1 MRKPRLQPRRRQL
14 YLRRII
20 DGAIEGVSNRNTGAE
35 KVIIGLPK
43 EIKDNEYRVGLTP
56 AGVRALTD
64 AGHRVLVETAA
75 GEGSGF
81 EDSLYERAGA
91 NIIETADD
99 VWAEGEMIVKV
110 KEPIA
115 PEYPRMREGQL
126 LFTYLHLAPDHE
138 LTEQLLQRKVTGVA
152 YETITDRRG
161 TLPLLTPMSEVA
173 GRMAIQVGAHYLEK
187 MSGGRGILLGGV
199 PGVPAA
205 RVVIIG
211 GGVVGTNAAKIAV
224 GMGAHVTIIDNNLDR
239 LRELDD
245 IFLSKIA
252 TLASSA
258 YMIHDA
264 VSQADLI
271 IGAVLVPGAAA
282 PRLVTRN
289 MLKDVTD
296 GAVIV
301 DVAVDQGGC
310 VETTHPTTH
319 SDPTYYVEGVLHY
332 CVANMPG
339 AVPRTSTFAL
349 TNSTL
354 PYALKLANL
363 GFKTAVLTDP
373 DLKAGVNT
381 YAGKLTYQAVALS
394 QDREYTPLEQVG
406 AE

>member
-1 MRKPRLQPRRRQL
+1 
-14 YLRRII
+14 
-20 DGAIEGVSNRNTGAE
+20 
-35 KVIIGLPK
+35 VIVGLPK

-64 AGHRVLVETAA
+64 AGHRVVIERTA

-81 EDSLYERAGA
+81 EDGLYQKAGA
-91 NIIETADD
+91 QTLGSADE
-99 VWAEGEMIVKV
+99 VWAQGEMIVKV
-110 KEPIA
+110 KEPIE

-126 LFTYLHLAPDHE
+126 LFTYLHLAPDKE
-138 LTEQLLQRKVTGVA
+138 LTEELLKRKVTGIA
-152 YETITDRRG
+152 YETITDRSG
-161 TLPLLTPMSEVA
+161 GLPLLTPMSEVA

-224 GMGAHVTIIDNNLDR
+224 GMGADVTIIDNNLDR

-245 IFLSKIA
+245 IFLSKIS

-271 IGAVLVPGAAA
+271 VGAVLVPGASA
-282 PRLVTRN
+282 PRLVTLS
-289 MLKDVTD
+289 MLKDVPN

-310 VETTHPTTH
+310 IETTRPTTH
-319 SDPTYYVEGVLHY
+319 SDPTFYVEGVLHY

-349 TNSTL
+349 TNATL
-354 PYALKLANL
+354 PYALRLAQR
-363 GFKTAVLTDP
+363 GFFEAIASDAG
-373 DLKAGVNT
+373 LKAGVNT
-381 YAGKLTYQAVALS
+381 YAGHCTYEGVATS
-394 QDREYTPLEQVG
+394 QGLKYTPLDELIESSS
-406 AE
+406 AKTA

>member
-1 MRKPRLQPRRRQL
+1 M
-14 YLRRII
+14 
-20 DGAIEGVSNRNTGAE
+20 
-35 KVIIGLPK
+35 IIGLPK

-56 AGVRALTD
+56 AGVRALKD
-64 AGHRVLVETAA
+64 AGHEIRVEVNA
-75 GEGSGF
+75 GQGSGF
-81 EDSLYERAGA
+81 EDSFYQRAGA
-91 NIIETADD
+91 TMVPSAAE
-99 VWAEGEMIVKV
+99 VWASADMIVKV

-115 PEYPRMREGQL
+115 PEYPMMREGQL
-126 LFTYLHLAPDHE
+126 LFTYLHLAPVPDLTAE
-138 LTEQLLQRKVTGVA
+138 LLKRKVTGIA

-245 IFLSKIA
+245 IFLSKIS

-258 YMIHDA
+258 YMIHDTI
-264 VSQADLI
+264 SQADLI
-271 IGAVLVPGAAA
+271 VGAVLVPGAAA
-282 PRLVTRN
+282 PKLITRT
-289 MLKDVTD
+289 MLKDVPN

-310 VETTHPTTH
+310 IETTHPTTH
-319 SDPTYYVEGVLHY
+319 SNPTYYVEGVLHY

-349 TNSTL
+349 TNATL
-354 PYALKLANL
+354 PYALKLANK
-363 GFKTAVLTDP
+363 GFLEAISSDP
-373 DLKAGVNT
+373 GLKEGVNT
-381 YAGKLTYQAVALS
+381 YNGHCTYEAVAAAQS
-394 QDREYTPLEQVG
+394 IPYSSLESLL
-406 AE
+406 

>member
-1 MRKPRLQPRRRQL
+1 
-14 YLRRII
+14 
-20 DGAIEGVSNRNTGAE
+20 
-35 KVIIGLPK
+35 VIIGLPK

-64 AGHRVLVETAA
+64 ARHKVIVEKDA
-75 GEGSGF
+75 GAGSGF
-81 EDSLYERAGA
+81 EDELYVRAGA
-91 NIIETADD
+91 AILDSSDD
-99 VWAEGEMIVKV
+99 VWAQGDMIVKV

-126 LFTYLHLAPDHE
+126 LFTYLHLAPDPKQ
-138 LTEQLLQRKVTGVA
+138 TEALLKNKVTGIA

-173 GRMAIQVGAHYLEK
+173 GRMAIQVGATYLEK
-187 MSGGRGILLGGV
+187 MNGGRGILLGGV

-211 GGVVGTNAAKIAV
+211 GGVVGTNSAKIAV

-245 IFLSKIA
+245 IFLSKIS

-271 IGAVLVPGAAA
+271 VGAVLVPGAAA
-282 PRLVTRN
+282 PKLVTRS
-289 MLKDVTD
+289 MLKDVPK

-310 VETTHPTTH
+310 IETTHPTTH
-319 SDPTYYVEGVLHY
+319 SNPTYYVEDVLHY

-349 TNSTL
+349 TNATL
-354 PYALKLANL
+354 PYALKLANK
-363 GFKTAVLTDP
+363 GFIDAISSDP
-373 DLKAGVNT
+373 GLKAGVNT
-381 YAGKLTYQAVALS
+381 YGGKLTYEAVAVAQGL
-394 QDREYTPLEQVG
+394 DYTPLDEMLG
-406 AE
+406 SSRATTTA

>member
-1 MRKPRLQPRRRQL
+1 M
-14 YLRRII
+14 IV
-20 DGAIEGVSNRNTGAE
+20 A
-35 KVIIGLPK
+35 LPK

-64 AGHRVLVETAA
+64 AGHQVVVERTA
-75 GEGSGF
+75 GQGSGF
-81 EDSLYERAGA
+81 EDGLYQKAGA
-91 NIIETADD
+91 QILGSSDE
-99 VWAEGEMIVKV
+99 VWAQGEMIVKV
-110 KEPIA
+110 KEPIE

-126 LFTYLHLAPDHE
+126 LFTYLHLAPDKQLTRE
-138 LTEQLLQRKVTGVA
+138 LLKRQVTGIA

-161 TLPLLTPMSEVA
+161 GLPLLTPMSEVA

-224 GMGAHVTIIDNNLDR
+224 GMGAHVTMIDNNLER

-245 IFLSKIA
+245 IFLSKIS

-271 IGAVLVPGAAA
+271 VGAVLVPGASA

-289 MLKDVTD
+289 MLKDVPN

-310 VETTHPTTH
+310 IETTHPTTH

-349 TNSTL
+349 TNATL
-354 PYALKLANL
+354 PYALRLANR
-363 GFKTAVLTDP
+363 GFLEAIAGGVG
-373 DLKAGVNT
+373 LKEGVNT
-381 YAGKLTYQAVALS
+381 YAGHCTYEAVATS
-394 QDREYTPLEQVG
+394 QGLKYTPLDELIG
-406 AE
+406 TSSAKTA

>member
-1 MRKPRLQPRRRQL
+1 
-14 YLRRII
+14 
-20 DGAIEGVSNRNTGAE
+20 
-35 KVIIGLPK
+35 VIVGLPK

-64 AGHRVLVETAA
+64 AGHQVIVEKGA

-81 EDSLYERAGA
+81 EDPLYQRAGGRL
-91 NIIETADD
+91 IDSADD
-99 VWAEGEMIVKV
+99 VWKTADMIVKV

-138 LTEQLLQRKVTGVA
+138 LTKQLIDRKVTGIA

-245 IFLSKIA
+245 IFLSKIS

-264 VSQADLI
+264 ISQADLI
-271 IGAVLVPGAAA
+271 VGAVLVPGAAA
-282 PRLVTRN
+282 PKLVTKS
-289 MLKDVTD
+289 MLKEVPN

-310 VETTHPTTH
+310 IETTHPTTH
-319 SDPTYYVEGVLHY
+319 SNPTYYVEGVLHY

-349 TNSTL
+349 TNATL
-354 PYALKLANL
+354 PYALKLANK
-363 GFKTAVLTDP
+363 GFMHAISSDQG
-373 DLKAGVNT
+373 LKEGVNT
-381 YAGKLTYQAVALS
+381 YAGHCTYEAVAAAQGIPFTALD
-394 QDREYTPLEQVG
+394 QLIVNKG
-406 AE
+406 VAV

>member
-1 MRKPRLQPRRRQL
+1 
-14 YLRRII
+14 
-20 DGAIEGVSNRNTGAE
+20 
-35 KVIIGLPK
+35 VIIGLPK

-56 AGVRALTD
+56 AGVRALHE
-64 AGHRVLVETAA
+64 AGHIVIVEKSA

-81 EDSLYERAGA
+81 EDSLYNRAGA
-91 NIIETADD
+91 SLIDSAEE
-99 VWAEGEMIVKV
+99 VWAKADMIVKV

-126 LFTYLHLAPDHE
+126 LFTYLHLAPDKE
-138 LTEQLLQRKVTGVA
+138 LTKQLLDRKVSGIA
-152 YETITDRRG
+152 YETITDRKG

-211 GGVVGTNAAKIAV
+211 GGVVGTNSAKMAV
-224 GMGAHVTIIDNNLDR
+224 GMAAHVTIIDNNLDR

-245 IFLSKIA
+245 IFLSKIS

-264 VSQADLI
+264 ISQADLI
-271 IGAVLVPGAAA
+271 VGAVLVPGAAA
-282 PRLVTRN
+282 PKLVTQK
-289 MLKDVTD
+289 MLKDVPN

-310 VETTHPTTH
+310 IETTHPTTH
-319 SDPTYYVEGVLHY
+319 SNPTFYVEGVLHY

-349 TNSTL
+349 TNATL
-354 PYALKLANL
+354 PYALKLANK
-363 GFKTAVLTDP
+363 GFYDAIGSDP
-373 DLKAGVNT
+373 GLKEGVNT
-381 YAGKLTYQAVALS
+381 YNGHCTYEAVAAAQGIPFTSLDS
-394 QDREYTPLEQVG
+394 LIASKAT
-406 AE
+406 A

>member
-1 MRKPRLQPRRRQL
+1 M
-14 YLRRII
+14 
-20 DGAIEGVSNRNTGAE
+20 
-35 KVIIGLPK
+35 IIGLPK

-56 AGVRALTD
+56 AGVRALSD
-64 AGHRVLVETAA
+64 AAHTVVVEQSA

-81 EDSLYERAGA
+81 EDALYQKAGA
-91 NIIETADD
+91 QIIASADD
-99 VWAEGEMIVKV
+99 IWGQADMIVKV

-115 PEYPRMREGQL
+115 PEYKRMRDGQL
-126 LFTYLHLAPDHE
+126 LFTYLHLAPDTKLTSE
-138 LTEQLLQRKVTGVA
+138 LLERKVTGVA
-152 YETITDRRG
+152 YETITDKRG

-245 IFLSKIA
+245 IFLSKIS

-264 VSQADLI
+264 ISTADLI
-271 IGAVLVPGAAA
+271 VGAVLVPGAAA

-289 MLKDVTD
+289 MLKDVPN

-310 VETTHPTTH
+310 IETTHPTTH

-349 TNSTL
+349 TNATL

-363 GFKTAVLTDP
+363 GFLEAINSDP
-373 DLKAGVNT
+373 GLKEGVNT
-381 YAGKLTYQAVALS
+381 YAGHCTYEAVATS
-394 QDREYTPLEQVG
+394 QGLQYTPLDRLLESSTSIT
-406 AE
+406 A

>member
-1 MRKPRLQPRRRQL
+1 M
-14 YLRRII
+14 I
-20 DGAIEGVSNRNTGAE
+20 V
-35 KVIIGLPK
+35 GLPK

-64 AGHRVLVETAA
+64 AGHRVVVERSA

-81 EDSLYERAGA
+81 EDALYERAGGELLDA
-91 NIIETADD
+91 ADD
-99 VWAEGEMIVKV
+99 VWAEAEMVVKV
-110 KEPIA
+110 KEPIE
-115 PEYPRMREGQL
+115 PEYPRMKEGLL
-126 LFTYLHLAPDHE
+126 LFTYLHLAPDPKQ
-138 LTEQLLQRKVTGVA
+138 TQALLANKVTGIA

-173 GRMAIQVGAHYLEK
+173 GRMAVQVGAQYLEK
-187 MSGGRGILLGGV
+187 MNGGRGVLVGGV

-224 GMGAHVTIIDNNLDR
+224 GMGAQVTIVDKNLDR

-245 IFLSKIA
+245 IFLSKIS

-258 YMIHDA
+258 YAIHGA
-264 VSQADLI
+264 IAEADLI

-282 PRLVTRN
+282 PKLVTRE
-289 MLKDVTD
+289 MLKDVMK

-310 VETTHPTTH
+310 IETTRPTTH
-319 SDPTYYVEGVLHY
+319 SNPTYYVEDVLHY

-349 TNSTL
+349 TNATL
-354 PYALKLANL
+354 PYALRIANRGFL
-363 GFKTAVLTDP
+363 GAISSDP
-373 DLKAGVNT
+373 GLKEGVNT
-381 YAGKLTYQAVALS
+381 YAGKMTYQAVADDQGL
-394 QDREYTPLEQVG
+394 EYTSLDEMLGLTPQTSSKAGG
-406 AE
+406 A

>member
-1 MRKPRLQPRRRQL
+1 M
-14 YLRRII
+14 I
-20 DGAIEGVSNRNTGAE
+20 V
-35 KVIIGLPK
+35 GLPK

-56 AGVRALTD
+56 AGVRALKD
-64 AGHRVLVETAA
+64 AGHQILVERDA
-75 GEGSGF
+75 GGGSGF
-81 EDSLYERAGA
+81 ENALYERAGA
-91 NIIETADD
+91 TIVDTADE
-99 VWAEGEMIVKV
+99 VWATAEMIVKV

-138 LTEQLLQRKVTGVA
+138 LTKQLLDRKVTGIA
-152 YETITDRRG
+152 YETITDRHG
-161 TLPLLTPMSEVA
+161 GLPLLTPMSEVA

-245 IFLSKIA
+245 IFLSKIS

-258 YMIHDA
+258 YMIQDA
-264 VSQADLI
+264 ISQADLI
-271 IGAVLVPGAAA
+271 VGAVLVKGAAA
-282 PRLVTRN
+282 PKLITKN
-289 MLKDVTD
+289 MLKEVPN

-310 VETTHPTTH
+310 IETTHPTTH
-319 SDPTYYVEGVLHY
+319 SNPTYYVEGVLHY

-349 TNSTL
+349 TNATL
-354 PYALKLANL
+354 PYALKLANK
-363 GFKTAVLTDP
+363 GFLHAISSDP
-373 DLKAGVNT
+373 HLKEGVNT
-381 YAGKLTYQAVALS
+381 YAGECTYEAVAVD
-394 QDREYTPLEQVG
+394 QGIRYTPLDQLI
-406 AE
+406 ASNADIANAR

>member
-1 MRKPRLQPRRRQL
+1 M
-14 YLRRII
+14 I
-20 DGAIEGVSNRNTGAE
+20 V
-35 KVIIGLPK
+35 GLPK

-56 AGVRALTD
+56 AGVRALND
-64 AGHRVLVETAA
+64 AGHKVIFEKSA
-75 GEGSGF
+75 GDGSGF
-81 EDSLYERAGA
+81 EDVLYQRAGGQL
-91 NIIETADD
+91 IDTADE
-99 VWAEGEMIVKV
+99 VWAEAEMIVKV

-115 PEYPRMREGQL
+115 PEYPRMRDGQL
-126 LFTYLHLAPDHE
+126 LFTYLHLAPDKK
-138 LTEQLLQRKVTGVA
+138 LTEELLKRKVTGIA

-161 TLPLLTPMSEVA
+161 GLPLLTPMSEVA

-245 IFLSKIA
+245 IFLSKIS

-264 VSQADLI
+264 ILDADLI
-271 IGAVLVPGAAA
+271 VGAVLVPGAAA
-282 PRLVTRN
+282 PRLVTRS
-289 MLKDVTD
+289 MLKDVPN

-310 VETTHPTTH
+310 IESTHPTTH

-349 TNSTL
+349 TNATL
-354 PYALKLANL
+354 PYAVKLANKGL
-363 GFKTAVLTDP
+363 GAFNDDP
-373 DLKAGVNT
+373 GLKEGVNT
-381 YAGKLTYQAVALS
+381 YGGHLTYEAVAVAQGL
-394 QDREYTPLEQVG
+394 EYTPLDRLLARNQTV
-406 AE
+406 

>member
-1 MRKPRLQPRRRQL
+1 M
-14 YLRRII
+14 I
-20 DGAIEGVSNRNTGAE
+20 V
-35 KVIIGLPK
+35 GLPK

-64 AGHRVLVETAA
+64 AGHKVVVEKSA
-75 GEGSGF
+75 GDGSGF
-81 EDSLYERAGA
+81 EDNLYQRAGA
-91 NIIETADD
+91 QIIESADD
-99 VWAEGEMIVKV
+99 VWAQANMIVKV
-110 KEPIA
+110 KEPIQ
-115 PEYPRMREGQL
+115 PEYHRMREGQM
-126 LFTYLHLAPDHE
+126 LFTYLHLAPDKKLTDE
-138 LTEQLLQRKVTGVA
+138 LLVRKVTGIA
-152 YETITDRRG
+152 YETITDRHG
-161 TLPLLTPMSEVA
+161 GLPLLTPMSEVA

-245 IFLSKIA
+245 IFLSKIS

-264 VSQADLI
+264 ISQADLI
-271 IGAVLVPGAAA
+271 IGAVLVPGASA
-282 PRLVTRN
+282 PKLVTRS
-289 MLKDVTD
+289 MLKDVPN

-310 VETTHPTTH
+310 IETTHPTTH

-349 TNSTL
+349 TNATL
-354 PYALKLANL
+354 PYALKLANK
-363 GFKTAVLTDP
+363 GFLDAISSDEG
-373 DLKAGVNT
+373 LKAGVNT
-381 YAGKLTYQAVALS
+381 YAGHCTYEAVAVS
-394 QDREYTPLEQVG
+394 QGLEYMPLEKLIGTANV
-406 AE
+406 AA

>member
-1 MRKPRLQPRRRQL
+1 M
-14 YLRRII
+14 I
-20 DGAIEGVSNRNTGAE
+20 V
-35 KVIIGLPK
+35 GLPK

-64 AGHRVLVETAA
+64 AGHKVVVEKSE

-81 EDSLYERAGA
+81 EDALYQRAGA
-91 NIIETADD
+91 TILDSADD
-99 VWAEGEMIVKV
+99 VWAQGEMIVKV

-126 LFTYLHLAPDHE
+126 LFTYLHLAPDTE
-138 LTEQLLQRKVTGVA
+138 LTRQLLEHKVTGVA
-152 YETITDRRG
+152 YETITDKKG

-173 GRMAIQVGAHYLEK
+173 GRMAVQVGSHYLEK

-224 GMGAHVTIIDNNLDR
+224 GMGAHVTIIDKDLDR

-245 IFLSKIA
+245 IFLTKIS

-264 VSQADLI
+264 ISQADLI

-282 PRLVTRN
+282 PQLVTRG
-289 MLKDVTD
+289 MLKDVPN

-310 VETTHPTTH
+310 IETTHPTTH
-319 SDPTYYVEGVLHY
+319 SNPTYYVEVVLHY

-349 TNSTL
+349 TNATL
-354 PYALKLANL
+354 PYALKLANK
-363 GFKTAVLTDP
+363 GFMDAISSDP
-373 DLKAGVNT
+373 GLKAGVNT
-381 YAGKLTYQAVALS
+381 YAGKLTYEAVATAQGL
-394 QDREYTPLEQVG
+394 EYTPLDQLLG
-406 AE
+406 GTSSATA

>member
-1 MRKPRLQPRRRQL
+1 
-14 YLRRII
+14 
-20 DGAIEGVSNRNTGAE
+20 
-35 KVIIGLPK
+35 VIVGLPK

-56 AGVRALTD
+56 AGVRALSD
-64 AGHRVLVETAA
+64 SNHQVIVERSA

-81 EDSLYERAGA
+81 DDALYQRAGA
-91 NIIETADD
+91 QIIDSADD
-99 VWAEGEMIVKV
+99 VWAKADMIVKV
-110 KEPIA
+110 KEPIE
-115 PEYPRMREGQL
+115 PEYPRMREGQM
-126 LFTYLHLAPDHE
+126 LFTYLHLAPDRK
-138 LTEQLLQRKVTGVA
+138 LTEQLLQRKVTGIA

-161 TLPLLTPMSEVA
+161 GLPLLTPMSEVA

-187 MSGGRGILLGGV
+187 MAGGRGILLGGV

-224 GMGAHVTIIDNNLDR
+224 GMGAHVTMIDNNLER

-245 IFLSKIA
+245 IFLSKIS

-264 VSQADLI
+264 ISNADLI
-271 IGAVLVPGAAA
+271 VGAVLVPGAAA
-282 PRLVTRN
+282 PMLVTRN
-289 MLKDVTD
+289 MLKDVPN

-310 VETTHPTTH
+310 IETTHPTTH
-319 SDPTYYVEGVLHY
+319 SNPTYYVEGVLHY

-349 TNSTL
+349 TNATL
-354 PYALKLANL
+354 PYAVKLANL
-363 GFKTAVLTDP
+363 GFFDAIRSDAG
-373 DLKAGVNT
+373 LKAGVNT
-381 YAGKLTYQAVALS
+381 YAGHCTYEAVAAA
-394 QDREYTPLEQVG
+394 QEIPYTGIDALIEVTS
-406 AE
+406 ASTA

>member
-1 MRKPRLQPRRRQL
+1 M
-14 YLRRII
+14 I
-20 DGAIEGVSNRNTGAE
+20 V
-35 KVIIGLPK
+35 GLPK

-64 AGHRVLVETAA
+64 AGHKVIVERDA
-75 GEGSGF
+75 GAGSGF
-81 EDSLYERAGA
+81 ENDLYQRAGA
-91 NIIETADD
+91 TIIDLADD
-99 VWAEGEMIVKV
+99 VWGDAEMIVKV

-115 PEYPRMREGQL
+115 PEYPRMKEGLL
-126 LFTYLHLAPDHE
+126 LFTYLHLAPDPKQ
-138 LTEQLLQRKVTGVA
+138 TEALLKNKVTGVA
-152 YETITDRRG
+152 YETITDRKG

-173 GRMAIQVGAHYLEK
+173 GRMAVQVGAHYLEK
-187 MSGGRGILLGGV
+187 MQGGRGILLGGV

-224 GMGAHVTIIDNNLDR
+224 GMGAHVTIIDSNLDR

-245 IFLSKIA
+245 IFLTKIS

-282 PRLVTRN
+282 PKLVTRG
-289 MLKDVTD
+289 MLKDVPN
-296 GAVIV
+296 GACIV

-310 VETTHPTTH
+310 IETTHPTTH
-319 SDPTYYVEGVLHY
+319 SDPTFYVEGVLHY

-349 TNSTL
+349 TNATL
-354 PYALKLANL
+354 PYVLKLANK
-363 GFKTAVLTDP
+363 GFLAAIASDKG
-373 DLKAGVNT
+373 LKEGVNT
-381 YAGKLTYQAVALS
+381 YAGKLTYEAVATA
-394 QDREYTPLEQVG
+394 QNIEYTSLDEMLDG
-406 AE
+406 TSSTSATHRA

>member
-1 MRKPRLQPRRRQL
+1 M
-14 YLRRII
+14 I
-20 DGAIEGVSNRNTGAE
+20 V
-35 KVIIGLPK
+35 GLPK

-64 AGHRVLVETAA
+64 AGHQVIVEKSA

-81 EDSLYERAGA
+81 EDALYQRAGGRL
-91 NIIETADD
+91 IDSADD
-99 VWAEGEMIVKV
+99 VWKSADMIVKV

-115 PEYPRMREGQL
+115 PEYPLMREGQL
-126 LFTYLHLAPDHE
+126 LFTYLHLAPDRE
-138 LTEQLLQRKVTGVA
+138 LTKQLIDRKVTGIA

-245 IFLSKIA
+245 IFLSKIS

-264 VSQADLI
+264 ISQADLI
-271 IGAVLVPGAAA
+271 VGAVLVPGAAA
-282 PRLVTRN
+282 PKLVTKS
-289 MLKDVTD
+289 MLKDVPN

-310 VETTHPTTH
+310 IETTHPTTH
-319 SDPTYYVEGVLHY
+319 SNPTFYVEGVLHY

-349 TNSTL
+349 TNATL
-354 PYALKLANL
+354 PYALKLANK
-363 GFKTAVLTDP
+363 GFMQAISSDQG
-373 DLKAGVNT
+373 LKEGVNT
-381 YAGKLTYQAVALS
+381 YAGHCTYEAVAAAQGIPFTALD
-394 QDREYTPLEQVG
+394 QLIVNKG
-406 AE
+406 VAV